1 MSYVF
6 QYDVPADEQF
16 YRRVREEIGQ
26 EQPKGLVAHL
36 VVRREGGLR
45 HIGLWESKED
55 WERFR
60 EERAEPALD
69 RVFAAAGFARRPPR
83 PQEQEMELV
92 DVWIGG

>member
-36 VVRREGGLR
+36 VVRCEVGLR
-45 HIGLWESKED
+45 DIGLC
-55 WERFR
+55 
-60 EERAEPALD
+60 EP
-69 RVFAAAGFARRPPR
+69 
-83 PQEQEMELV
+83 
-92 DVWIGG
+92 